1 MDKYIDFKKIPE
13 CKKRVK
19 IDIGLSYNAPFT
31 QIWFEND
38 NKNNDL
44 YVFGFEPNPENYN
57 SILNKNIVRK
67 EGHGKPLINEYI
79 NDDYMQLIPV
89 ALSDKNGEM
98 DFYCM
103 KKDSGT
109 SSLYRPVD
117 NGYLGDIKEVVKVP
131 VFTLKDFFDIFDWN
145 KFPIIEYIKI
155 DAQGSDFDIL
165 KGAGDYL
172 KERVVYITAEAEEF
186 QYHDC
191 KHNNLNNM
199 KDYLEKQNFI
209 FINKHPNT
217 SDPTFINK
225 KFIDLFD
232 KIFIYQEG

>member
-19 IDIGLSYNAPFT
+19 IDIGLSFNAPQT
-31 QIWFEND
+31 KNWLEND

-44 YVFGFEPNPENYN
+44 YIIGFEPNPHNYN
-57 SILNKNIVRK
+57 YILNNNIIQND
-67 EGHGKPLINEYI
+67 GHTKI
-79 NDDYMQLIPV
+79 IPV

-103 KKDSGT
+103 KNDSGT
-109 SSLYRPVD
+109 SSLYCPVD

-131 VFTLKDFFDIFDWN
+131 VFTLKDFFDIFDWD

-155 DAQGSDFDIL
+155 DAQGADFDIL

-172 KERVVYITAEAEEF
+172 KERVVYITAEPEDSC
-186 QYHDC
+186 YIGC
-191 KHNNLNNM
+191 SHNNVNNM
-199 KDYLEKQNFI
+199 MDYLEKQDFI
-209 FINKHPNT
+209 YIKHPNT
-217 SDPTFINK
+217 IDPTFINK
-225 KFIDLFD
+225 KYIHLAND
-232 KIFIYQEG
+232 IFIVQT